1 MAVVNRRVVRVVVWG
16 ETGSGLMVVFWTLAV
31 GLAMGGLVWA
41 VWRACKWRMR
51 RVQRARLRLAKVL
64 FRRRREWL
72 EAEFLSMASASGKPR
87 SLLWTSCEFEDSVS
101 FARDRSTG
109 QIRAL
114 VGVTIGL
121 ASTDGFVAF
130 DGEPAQ
136 REATAVFH
144 FDGQRWMTDGRAVF
158 NLNPEETIRRFRHE
172 LELAE

>member
-1 MAVVNRRVVRVVVWG
+1 
-16 ETGSGLMVVFWTLAV
+16 MVLWWTLAGIAIAV
-31 GLAMGGLVWA
+31 VLGSLAWHA
-41 VWRACKWRMR
+41 VAWRMR
-51 RVQRARLRLAKVL
+51 RVQRDRLRLAKVL

-72 EAEFLSMASASGKPR
+72 EAEFLSLASATGKPR
-87 SLLWTSCEFEDSVS
+87 SVLWAGCEFENAVS
-101 FARDRSTG
+101 FARDRHTG

-121 ASTDGFVAF
+121 TPGEGQSFGQF
-130 DGEPAQ
+130 DAEPAQ

-158 NLNPEETIRRFRHE
+158 NLNPEETIRRYRHE

>member
-1 MAVVNRRVVRVVVWG
+1 MLLW
-16 ETGSGLMVVFWTLAV
+16 WTLGGIGIA
-31 GLAMGGLVWA
+31 LALAALVWHA
-41 VWRACKWRMR
+41 VAWRVRQ
-51 RVQRARLRLAKVL
+51 VQRVRLRLAKLL

-72 EAEFLSMASASGKPR
+72 EAEFLSLASALGKPR
-87 SLLWTSCEFEDSVS
+87 SVLWAGCEFEDAVS
-101 FARDRSTG
+101 FARDRQTG

-121 ASTDGFVAF
+121 APADGHLFGEF
-130 DGEPAQ
+130 DADPAQ

-158 NLNPEETIRRFRHE
+158 NLNPEETIRRYRHE

>member
-1 MAVVNRRVVRVVVWG
+1 MLLWWTLGGIGIAVALASLAWNIVVWR
-16 ETGSGLMVVFWTLAV
+16 L
-31 GLAMGGLVWA
+31 
-41 VWRACKWRMR
+41 RQ
-51 RVQRARLRLAKVL
+51 VQRARLRLAKLL

-72 EAEFLSMASASGKPR
+72 EAEFLSLASAMGKPR
-87 SLLWTSCEFEDSVS
+87 SLLWAGCEFEDAVS
-101 FARDRSTG
+101 FARDRQTG

-121 ASTDGFVAF
+121 APVDGQLFGDYDA
-130 DGEPAQ
+130 EPAQ

>member
-1 MAVVNRRVVRVVVWG
+1 MLRW
-16 ETGSGLMVVFWTLAV
+16 WTLGGMGIAIA
-31 GLAMGGLVWA
+31 LAALAWQVW
-41 VWRACKWRMR
+41 VWRTR
-51 RVQRARLRLAKVL
+51 RVQRARLRVAKLL

-72 EAEFLSMASASGKPR
+72 EAEFLSLASALGKPR
-87 SLLWTSCEFEDSVS
+87 SVLWAGCDFEDAVS
-101 FARDRSTG
+101 FARDRQTG

-121 ASTDGFVAF
+121 APAEGQLF
-130 DGEPAQ
+130 GELDAERAQ

>member
-1 MAVVNRRVVRVVVWG
+1 METGWVRGV
-16 ETGSGLMVVFWTLAV
+16 ETGSGLMVLWWTLAGIGFV
-31 GLAMGGLVWA
+31 VALAA
-41 VWRACKWRMR
+41 VIWHAVTWHMR
-51 RVQRARLRLAKVL
+51 RVQRARLRLAKAL

-72 EAEFLSMASASGKPR
+72 EAEFLSLASATGKPR
-87 SLLWTSCEFEDSVS
+87 SVLWAGCEFEDAVA
-101 FARDRSTG
+101 FARDRHTG

-121 ASTDGFVAF
+121 TPAEGQSFGQF
-130 DGEPAQ
+130 DAEPAQ

-158 NLNPEETIRRFRHE
+158 NLNPEETIRRYRHE